1 MNNAYILHLFE
12 ITVILEKEKLKEIA
26 LSTIAL
32 LQLKYEFVFDLSDKW
47 LLTVCIGKTWL
58 EP

>member
-12 ITVILEKEKLKEIA
+12 ITVILEKEKIKDIA

-32 LQLKYEFVFDLSDKW
+32 LQLKYEFVFNLSDK
-47 LLTVCIGKTWL
+47 
-58 EP
+58 